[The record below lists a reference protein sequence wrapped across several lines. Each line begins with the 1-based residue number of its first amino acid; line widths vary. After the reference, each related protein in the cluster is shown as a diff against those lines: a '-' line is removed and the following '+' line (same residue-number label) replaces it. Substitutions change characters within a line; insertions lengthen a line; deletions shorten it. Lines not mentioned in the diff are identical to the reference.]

1 MFRVRSSHPWALYPG
16 PSLGP
21 GCPSTSITHRSRHRD
36 PHQLDFARNKSP
48 QVACSMC
55 TRLAPGT
62 KGCLTSVTDTVVD
75 LFDEMNARVA
85 RVDTH
90 PITVDGDTTRGGDA
104 CVLRRATRGQGWPR
118 LERPGMAR
126 AGPTQH
132 TRTSAEPLAPFHHL
146 QHAAA
151 RRELPGPGEY
161 TAVHRHHRAIHE

>member
-1 MFRVRSSHPWALYPG
+1 
-16 PSLGP
+16 
-21 GCPSTSITHRSRHRD
+21 
-36 PHQLDFARNKSP
+36 
-48 QVACSMC
+48 MC

-90 PITVDGDTTRGGDA
+90 PITADGDTTRGGDA

>member
-1 MFRVRSSHPWALYPG
+1 
-16 PSLGP
+16 
-21 GCPSTSITHRSRHRD
+21 
-36 PHQLDFARNKSP
+36 
-48 QVACSMC
+48 MC

-90 PITVDGDTTRGGDA
+90 PITADGDTTRGGDA

-132 TRTSAEPLAPFHHL
+132 TRTSAATRSSIPPHPNFSTV
-146 QHAAA
+146 
-151 RRELPGPGEY
+151 LPVWNGPN
-161 TAVHRHHRAIHE
+161 